1 MATRFVTTKFA
12 LDGEKEY
19 RDAVKRIGETV
30 SELRAEEKRL
40 DEEFKGQA
48 NSLEALRAK
57 HKNLSAQYEEQTK
70 KVQLAKDQL
79 EKYNDGAK
87 ACRDAMDAARQAI
100 ERSGSSIDD
109 LANSEKSLTDEQKKL
124 LDQYRQAETALSKME
139 SGVHSMTLQYTN
151 AQTAQLKLSRSL
163 EDYSRYVA
171 EAETSTDGL
180 ASSIDKYGKKTK
192 DAGEETDL
200 FGQILGGNLLS
211 GAISKGVDAVIGLLQ
226 QAIDKGS
233 EYSRAMANLTTA
245 GEAAGYT
252 GSQTAEAYARLYVIV
267 GDEDASMTA
276 VNYLQRLG
284 LKQKELLEITELLS
298 GAYVQFNGDL
308 NLPGLAEAM
317 VQLKNTGEV
326 TGELQKVLEQS
337 GIDVNEF
344 KEGIEKTAD
353 GSSRLNSFLTVLSA
367 LADGV
372 AQNFRNAN
380 PEIIEMNETQ
390 LRLNQ
395 AMADFAEQAAPVLTF
410 LTELATALLW
420 CANQAWELISSLFQL
435 DNTKA
440 SPEVSLTEVST
451 DTHTRN
457 RRRGSRDGTH
467 ASGLDYVPFDGYLAE
482 LHEGERVLTA
492 QQNAELSAYRSSAAF
507 LSAPP
512 AASASSPSPQAAPQR
527 ESVTIDMTLELDGA
541 TLARKQY
548 TYNQAETARRGASRA
563 GKAGSE

>member
-19 RDAVKRIGETV
+19 RDAVKRIGETI

-48 NSLEALRAK
+48 NSLDALRAK
-57 HKNLSAQYEEQTK
+57 HKNLSAQYEEQAK

-79 EKYNDGAK
+79 DKYTDGAK
-87 ACRDAMDAARQAI
+87 ECRDAMDAARQAI
-100 ERSGSSIDD
+100 ERSGSSVDA
-109 LANSEKSLTDEQKKL
+109 LANSEKTLTGEQRKL
-124 LDQYRQAETALSKME
+124 LEQYQQAKTALSKME

-151 AQTAQLKLSRSL
+151 AQTAQLKLSHSL
-163 EDYSRYVA
+163 EDYSRYIA

-180 ASSIDKYGKKTK
+180 ASSIDEYGKKTK
-192 DAGEETDL
+192 AAGEETDL

-211 GAISKGVDAVIGLLQ
+211 DAISKGVDAVIGLLQ
-226 QAIDKGS
+226 QAIDKGT

-252 GSQTAEAYARLYVIV
+252 VSQTSEAYAQLYAIV
-267 GDEDASMTA
+267 GNEDASMTA

-284 LKQKELLEITELLS
+284 LEQKDLLEITEMLS

-337 GIDVNEF
+337 GIDVNAF

-367 LADGV
+367 QTDGV
-372 AQNFRNAN
+372 SQNFRTAHS
-380 PEIIEMNETQ
+380 EIVEMNEAQ
-390 LRLNQ
+390 LHLNES
-395 AMADFAEQAAPVLTF
+395 MAYLAQLATPVLQF
-410 LTELATALLW
+410 LVDLSTLVLQAVTGFVLLGQAIADAFSSSSKATLPDVA
-420 CANQAWELISSLFQL
+420 A
-435 DNTKA
+435 
-440 SPEVSLTEVST
+440 
-451 DTHTRN
+451 DTHSSN

-467 ASGLDYVPFDGYLAE
+467 ASGLSYVPFDGYLAE
-482 LHEGERVLTA
+482 LHKGERVLTA
-492 QQNAELSAYRSSAAF
+492 QQNAELSAYHTSAAF

-512 AASASSPSPQAAPQR
+512 AAPAPAPAAAQSAPQR
-527 ESVTIDMTLELDGA
+527 ESLTLDVTLELDGA

-548 TYNQAETARRGASRA
+548 TYNQAEAARRGTSRA
-563 GKAGSE
+563 GKAGSP